1 MQQDCIFCKI
11 VNKELPAKLIYEDE
25 HIVAFPDIKPA
36 APVHVLVV
44 PKRHIPSL
52 MGTCCE
58 DASLLGHIMTTIP
71 KIAAQLGVDEDGFRT
86 VVNTKDNGG
95 QTVYHIHWHILGGR
109 FMTWPPG

>member
-1 MQQDCIFCKI
+1 MNQDCIFCKI
-11 VNKELPAKLIYEDE
+11 ANKEIPSNFIYEDE

-36 APVHVLVV
+36 APVHILVV
-44 PKRHIPSL
+44 PKRHIANILEANKDDIP
-52 MGTCCE
+52 
-58 DASLLGHIMTTIP
+58 LLGHVMITIP
-71 KIAAQLGVDEDGFRT
+71 EIAKKAGLDKDGFRI